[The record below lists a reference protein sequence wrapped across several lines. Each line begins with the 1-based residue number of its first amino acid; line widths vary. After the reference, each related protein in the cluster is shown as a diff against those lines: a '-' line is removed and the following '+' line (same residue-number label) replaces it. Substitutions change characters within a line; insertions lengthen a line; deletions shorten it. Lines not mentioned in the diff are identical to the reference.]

1 MTSNKGKSA
10 AAAASGGSL
19 DHTNARI
26 APPMPRMTQPT
37 CV

>member
-1 MTSNKGKSA
+1 MSSRGKSA

-26 APPMPRMTQPT
+26 AATTPRMIQPT

>member
-1 MTSNKGKSA
+1 MSNRGKSA

-26 APPMPRMTQPT
+26 AATTPRMTQPT